1 MGTGLEPLA
10 ARDAQAGVARHG
22 TIPEWIGDDT

>member
-1 MGTGLEPLA
+1 MGTGLEPLV
-10 ARDAQAGVARHG
+10 ARDAQTDVARHG